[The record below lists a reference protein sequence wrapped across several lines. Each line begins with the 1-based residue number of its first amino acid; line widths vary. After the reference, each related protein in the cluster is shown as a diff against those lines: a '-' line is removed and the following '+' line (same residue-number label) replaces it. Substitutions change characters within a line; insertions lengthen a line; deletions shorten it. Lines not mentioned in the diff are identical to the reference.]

1 MITDYESL
9 VDKIDVISQD
19 AYRMGRI
26 EGVRYDPHD
35 YNILGLIVKCEKEVS
50 AMLNAGT
57 SKSRI
62 LLRPDNFEVH
72 DVLLIGETVE
82 DAKGYKGGATYRVF
96 VNKKKLMYEKYGIRV
111 VEV

>member
-35 YNILGLIVKCEKEVS
+35 YNILGLIVASGEYRGTLEDNYHGISSLTRGSKKE
-50 AMLNAGT
+50 
-57 SKSRI
+57 
-62 LLRPDNFEVH
+62 D
-72 DVLLIGETVE
+72 
-82 DAKGYKGGATYRVF
+82 
-96 VNKKKLMYEKYGIRV
+96 
-111 VEV
+111 